1 MLEIPLQQLPAQ
13 SFITILDEQN
23 VEISLY
29 QRYDRLYMDVTLDE
43 TQIAAGCVCLNYV
56 PVIQHETDFRG
67 ALIFADTLGDTAP
80 QWDGL
85 GENGRYVLFYLT
97 QTEAEEY
104 GFV

>member
-13 SFITILDEQN
+13 SFTVILDEQN

-29 QRYDRLYMDVTLDE
+29 QRFDRLYMDVTLDE
-43 TQIAAGCVCLNYV
+43 SVIAAGCVCLNYI

-67 ALIFADTLGDTAP
+67 ALVFADTLGDTAP

-85 GENGRYVLFYLT
+85 GDGGRYVLFYLT
-97 QTEAEEY
+97 QDEAEDY

>member
-1 MLEIPLQQLPAQ
+1 MLEIPIQQLPAQ

-29 QRYDRLYMDVTLDE
+29 QRFNRLYMDVSLDE
-43 TQIAAGCVCLNYV
+43 NVIASGCVCLNYV
-56 PVIQHETDFRG
+56 SVIQHKTAFRG

-85 GENGRYVLFYLT
+85 GDGGRYVLFYLT
-97 QTEAEEY
+97 QDEAEDY
-104 GFV
+104 GFI